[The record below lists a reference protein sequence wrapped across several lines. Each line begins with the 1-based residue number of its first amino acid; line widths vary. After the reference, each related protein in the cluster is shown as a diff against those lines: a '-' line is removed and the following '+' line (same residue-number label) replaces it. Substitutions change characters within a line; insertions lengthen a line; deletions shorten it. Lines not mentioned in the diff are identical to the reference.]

1 MGIFKDFATSGYGDF
16 TIGALDGITAAGERD
31 ARRNAIFAQ
40 DSLNKENKAFAETEL
55 AFKNKKEI
63 TNIIANNPFAFGI
76 TATADLNVNQIAD
89 RLTNRIFN
97 EQRSI
102 FENNDF
108 NKVKAGVAKYL
119 TRPDTLGQGIELSS
133 PYVPSEDLFKV
144 EQEKHSNKLS
154 AISKTPRVDK
164 LLMNVQK
171 AEENVVSPEALTDS
185 LTKVAGITAKGYG
198 ILNTF
203 PNTELGNTN
212 LKFMQTNI
220 IVANAKAQ
228 FPNDANKRSQFIEKK
243 LFDNN
248 INPLDAINFQ
258 SPVTYKSIT
267 KVLDAQGN
275 ALASKIAENTNAM
288 AAAETDE
295 QRVQIQNQTNQL
307 IMQQY
312 ALINTY
318 SGSAGFALAGKDV
331 DKVGV
336 TQQQVVPPT
345 EEKPEEE
352 EREIRQNVRDFS
364 PLFKREAKPK
374 RPLKE
379 VLPDI
384 RMGEPEDTGLDAFQ
398 ASFKLN
404 DIDRSYI
411 VNQWSENY
419 QGEGKFS
426 DKVRANK
433 DLMVGSF
440 DIPEDAANDI
450 NDVSDIFD
458 GDNNF
463 NRNQIAEILG
473 AIGFFESKYKT
484 KVQGGDGPA
493 RSYWQV
499 EPATAKSI
507 LTQNINA
514 MKTGRKQFL
523 GPKFEA
529 LFKNKYKN
537 AIGNRTA
544 LEYFAS
550 LSEDQLKDLL
560 LKDGAFA
567 ASMAAHKV
575 ITTFDPYSAEK
586 QIEV

>member
-1 MGIFKDFATSGYGDF
+1 MGIFKSFATSGFGDF
-16 TIGALDGITAAGERD
+16 STGALRGIAEQGVAD
-31 ARRNAIFAQ
+31 AKKNAVFAE
-40 DSLNKENKAFAETEL
+40 DALIKENAEFA
-55 AFKNKKEI
+55 KKEI
-63 TNIIANNPFAFGI
+63 AFNNMKEINSIITKNPLAFGI
-76 TATADLNVNQIAD
+76 TGDNPALTAD
-89 RLTNRIFN
+89 RLTNMAYS
-97 EQRSI
+97 EQPSI
-102 FENNDF
+102 FEHKNIKDAKIDF
-108 NKVKAGVAKYL
+108 AKYL
-119 TRPDTLGQGIELSS
+119 ASDLSKPIELSS
-133 PYVPSEDLFKV
+133 PYVPSAELFKV
-144 EQEKHSNKLS
+144 EQDVHAANLS
-154 AISKTPRVDK
+154 AISKMPKTDK
-164 LLMNVQK
+164 LQFNLK
-171 AEENVVSPEALTDS
+171 KIREDATKPEARTD
-185 LTKVAGITAKGYG
+185 LETEVVKFTGKAYG

-203 PNTELGNTN
+203 PTTEIGRTN
-212 LKFMQTNI
+212 MNASITSI
-220 IVANAKAQ
+220 VVANARRE
-228 FPNDANKRSQFIEKK
+228 FPNDATARANFIETK
-243 LFDNN
+243 LVENGIDV
-248 INPLDAINFQ
+248 LEAVKFQ
-258 SPVTYKSIT
+258 KPVSYRGMIRI
-267 KVLDAQGN
+267 LDAQGGN
-275 ALASKIAENTNAM
+275 IASEISRLTNSLAQ
-288 AAAETDE
+288 AETEE
-295 QRVQIQNQTNQL
+295 QRVSIQSQINQQL
-307 IMQQY
+307 MKQHFM
-312 ALINTY
+312 INSY
-318 SGSAGFALAGKDV
+318 SGSKLYALAGKDA
-331 DKVGV
+331 DKVGQLGQV
-336 TQQQVVPPT
+336 TVTPRIDEVEPEK
-345 EEKPEEE
+345 EEQAPGLFRRETKP
-352 EREIRQNVRDFS
+352 R
-364 PLFKREAKPK
+364 

-379 VLPDI
+379 VLPDF
-384 RMGEPEDTGLDAFQ
+384 RGDEPEDTGLDAFQ

>member
-76 TATADLNVNQIAD
+76 TATADLNVDQIAD

-102 FENNDF
+102 FEFNDF
-108 NKVKAGVAKYL
+108 NKVKQGVAKYL

-164 LLMNVQK
+164 LLMNVQR

-203 PNTELGNTN
+203 PNTQVGNTN

-258 SPVTYKSIT
+258 SPVTFKSIA

-318 SGSAGFALAGKDV
+318 SGSAGFALAGKDA

-398 ASFKLN
+398 ASTGQQVSLASTDEFTKQIIK
-404 DIDRSYI
+404 D
-411 VNQWSENY
+411 
-419 QGEGKFS
+419 EGKPFLKAT
-426 DKVRANK
+426 KVFDDEKNFTIGYGRNNANVK
-433 DLMVGSF
+433 EGDTITQEQAEKFLAEDIEVRLEEIQDL
-440 DIPEDAANDI
+440 IP
-450 NDVSDIFD
+450 
-458 GDNNF
+458 NF
-463 NRNQIAEILG
+463 PNLSKPLQIALFSEYYRGSVRQSPKTVALINQG
-473 AIGFFESKYKT
+473 KYQEAAAEFLNNDEYRNA
-484 KVQGGDGPA
+484 VQRKRRGIRNRMVRVFNLLSREGTA
-493 RSYWQV
+493 K
-499 EPATAKSI
+499 EPA
-507 LTQNINA
+507 
-514 MKTGRKQFL
+514 
-523 GPKFEA
+523 
-529 LFKNKYKN
+529 
-537 AIGNRTA
+537 
-544 LEYFAS
+544 
-550 LSEDQLKDLL
+550 
-560 LKDGAFA
+560 
-567 ASMAAHKV
+567 V
-575 ITTFDPYSAEK
+575 
-586 QIEV
+586 